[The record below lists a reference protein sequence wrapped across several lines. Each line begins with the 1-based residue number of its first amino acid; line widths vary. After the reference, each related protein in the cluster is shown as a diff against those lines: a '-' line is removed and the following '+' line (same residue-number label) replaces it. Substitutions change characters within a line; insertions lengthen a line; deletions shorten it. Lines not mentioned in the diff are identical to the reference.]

1 MKPVPDPRIIEAS
14 ERACKILKKK
24 KKGSCGCQGNGDQC
38 PFFVHHIFALTV
50 DLVENFVCKERQ
62 SSSQ

>member
-1 MKPVPDPRIIEAS
+1 MKPVPDPRITEAS
-14 ERACKILKKK
+14 ERACKIFL

-38 PFFVHHIFALTV
+38 PFFVHLIFALTV